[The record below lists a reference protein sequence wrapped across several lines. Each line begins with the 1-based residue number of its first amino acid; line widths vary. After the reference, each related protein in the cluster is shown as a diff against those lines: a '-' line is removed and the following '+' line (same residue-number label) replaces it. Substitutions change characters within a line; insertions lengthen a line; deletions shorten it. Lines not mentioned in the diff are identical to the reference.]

1 MQEDTSRDEQRPQ
14 DNNQPLCC
22 HHPRERTHCFASL
35 AGIDSSLLSH
45 AYVTTFC
52 SSTTHADKLSMHD
65 WSVASSILSSRWYG
79 RERGASDV
87 EGKLRLTTAAG
98 DLVPLF
104 DACWRARDFD
114 WQNVSPFHVRSSN

>member
-1 MQEDTSRDEQRPQ
+1 MQEDTFRDEQSRQ

-65 WSVASSILSSRWYG
+65 WSVASSILSFRLHGPGTG
-79 RERGASDV
+79 R
-87 EGKLRLTTAAG
+87 
-98 DLVPLF
+98 
-104 DACWRARDFD
+104 
-114 WQNVSPFHVRSSN
+114 